1 MRRILPLLLSSLL
14 LAGVAACS
22 FPQTRWEKDGVTD
35 QAVTADLVACR
46 HAAQQEAFA
55 TSPLPYSSPFFGY
68 RRWAYWEDN
77 RFYAESR
84 LTSFCMRSK
93 GYDLVTMKPP
103 QASPP
108 PSPTPA
114 PTTPDK

>member
-1 MRRILPLLLSSLL
+1 MRRILPFLM

-35 QAVTADLVACR
+35 QAAAADLVACR
-46 HAAQQEAFA
+46 HAASQEAFA
-55 TSPLPYSSPFFGY
+55 TYPYPYGSPFFGY
-68 RRWAYWEDN
+68 RRWPYWEDN

-93 GYDLVTMKPP
+93 GYALVTVKPP
-103 QASPP
+103 QASTPTAPP
-108 PSPTPA
+108 PPPTA
-114 PTTPDK
+114 VDK